1 MARQVAGDHRELLLQ
16 GPLDQMAIQPHV
28 IVVTVEHKQGR
39 HGLFRPPDLADQLI
53 PSHLETPQP
62 LAHAALGKVQAIEP
76 LVGLGLLG
84 QGLPLGQRLQA
95 GTQEIGV
102 ESGRHQDF
110 QA

>member
-1 MARQVAGDHRELLLQ
+1 MARQVTGHHREFLLQ
-16 GPLDQMAIQPHV
+16 GPFDQVPVQPHV
-28 IVVTVEHKQGR
+28 IVVAVEHKQGR
-39 HGLFRPPDLADQLI
+39 HGFFRPPDLADQLI
-53 PSHLETPQP
+53 PTHLETPQS
-62 LAHAALGKVQAIEP
+62 LAHAALGKVQAIES

-95 GTQEIGV
+95 GAQEIGV